1 MLHGA
6 VLRDIP
12 SLRSGAGRRVCPQK
26 NPSEATWMI
35 DDMGVPVKLGCAAQ
49 TWDITF
55 CTEVCELAVGDEC
68 KPSNRNGD
76 DRCSDELVCVETD
89 FDTYTCQPT
98 LDYSDYSSS
107 SSLLGTS
114 RSRIPFRHNKICSFF
129 FCFLFYFF
137 SKIPLW
143 NYPIYT

>member
-1 MLHGA
+1 MA
-6 VLRDIP
+6 RR
-12 SLRSGAGRRVCPQK
+12 LRSIACCMVLCCGTSQASVLGRDDACYRKKYDIQIEILE

-35 DDMGVPVKLGCAAQ
+35 DDMGVPVKLGCATQ

-76 DRCSDELVCVETD
+76 NRCSDELVCVETD

-107 SSLLGTS
+107 SSLLDLK
-114 RSRIPFRHNKICSFF
+114 N
-129 FCFLFYFF
+129 LFG
-137 SKIPLW
+137 I
-143 NYPIYT
+143 